1 MTDPMISKKNPLVL
15 ASASPRRKRLL
26 EQVGLHFRVVP
37 GHVDE
42 NRVAEKPSI
51 HARILAEAKARAA
64 SRTLKNHWTLGADTI
79 VVLGDMILGKPASA
93 LEAEGMLW
101 ALAGKEHEVITG
113 FSILNPAGSLV
124 HAQEVSTRVSMR
136 PLRREEID
144 DYVATGEPFGK
155 AGSYAIQGI
164 GAFMVEAVWGSYTNV
179 VGLPLCALIRALQ
192 EVGAIKCFPMPG

>member
-26 EQVGLHFRVVP
+26 EQVGLPFRVVP

-93 LEAEGMLW
+93 REAEAMLW

-136 PLRREEID
+136 PLRREEIN

-164 GAFMVEAVWGSYTNV
+164 GAFMVEAIWGSYTNV

-192 EVGAIKCFPMPG
+192 EVGAITRFPMPG